1 MDAIFDCY
9 LWYFPLLAFFEY
21 ILINKKRIF
30 ASKNGQLRAPYDE
43 DNSYDYRAGFLFA
56 LIVFLPMLL
65 IAGFRYRYFADTT
78 SYVNTFTNFYPN
90 SISELS
96 TYLTGE
102 ERAPGF
108 IIFGVLIKQI
118 FGNNF
123 RIYLLIIA
131 SISTL
136 SLLSTYRKN
145 TSEIVFVAFLFF
157 SSSDMMSWMMNGMRQ
172 FLVASIFFAIVP
184 LLLNKKFIP
193 FLIISLILISF
204 HTSALIAIPVFILAL
219 GKPMNKRTFLMM
231 GGILLAIIFIDQ
243 FSDLLNDTLQN
254 TNYQAS
260 ASEITDRESD
270 DGTNIL
276 RALFYSIPA
285 ILALF
290 FRKKI
295 PSDAPQI
302 INYSVNMSLMT
313 MAFYFLSVAMSGIY
327 LGRIPIYFSLFNY
340 ILLPWEIK
348 TFFDKDTRK
357 IVFVIVIIVYII
369 FYLYQMYTW
378 GLV

>member
-136 SLLSTYRKN
+136 SLLSTYRKY

>member
-136 SLLSTYRKN
+136 SLLSTYRKY

-285 ILALF
+285 ILTLF

>member
-136 SLLSTYRKN
+136 SLLSTYRKY

-276 RALFYSIPA
+276 RALFYSFPA